1 MDTAFLALY
10 GLTIF
15 VNLLVFLSSVD
26 DTFIDAYFWTRA
38 LFRRLTIERRFPQL
52 RLEGLH
58 GEVERPFVIMVPAW
72 KEFEVIAKMIENAN
86 ATLDYR
92 NFHIFV
98 GTYANDGET
107 QAEVNRMARRYR
119 NVHRVEVPHPGPT
132 CKADCLNAIVGA
144 IFEHERQ
151 AGSTF
156 AGFVIH
162 DSEDVIHP
170 LELKVF
176 NHLVDRKDL
185 IQLPVLSLEREWTQW
200 VAGTYQDD
208 FAEWHSKDL
217 VVRESMTDL
226 VPCAGTGMCY
236 SRRALAALSEEKDQA
251 PFNTSTLT
259 EDYDF
264 SFRLEALGMKQ
275 AFVKIPLH
283 DAAGAGHL
291 EERRRVDRFNLLG
304 VRELFPSTF
313 RTAYRQR
320 ARWILG
326 IGLQGWETIGWKGDL
341 KSRYFMFRDR
351 KGLLTSL
358 VTILGYFLFLGFA
371 AIYVAGSFGQA
382 VPEVPPSLKPDWWL
396 WQLMQV
402 NACFMLNRVVQ
413 RFFFVRRLYGTAH
426 GLLSIPRIFVS
437 NLLNFAA
444 TMRAW
449 RLYIGHLIT
458 GRPLA
463 WDKTAHAYPTTSALP
478 PGRRKL
484 GEILLAWSEL
494 NEQRLGEALL
504 EQRTTGSRLGRIL
517 MERCGLPEAL
527 LADALADQAGLP
539 RSVLKMCLLEETQN
553 LLPRALVLRHGWVPL
568 GIGEEE
574 ELLLGVSA
582 PPSDEAYAEAL
593 ERLRVPPRFFLLT
606 ESETS
611 CALAYLIVNGVPGPS
626 LEPTTATLLEG
637 FLGLKVDAAPASLAL
652 ALAAYAYAEHGS
664 LPAYLADRDLLERH
678 PTDSPARGP
687 LPELAMRPVPVAES
701 V

>member
-1 MDTAFLALY
+1 M
-10 GLTIF
+10 
-15 VNLLVFLSSVD
+15 
-26 DTFIDAYFWTRA
+26 
-38 LFRRLTIERRFPQL
+38 
-52 RLEGLH
+52 
-58 GEVERPFVIMVPAW
+58 
-72 KEFEVIAKMIENAN
+72 
-86 ATLDYR
+86 
-92 NFHIFV
+92 
-98 GTYANDGET
+98 
-107 QAEVNRMARRYR
+107 
-119 NVHRVEVPHPGPT
+119 
-132 CKADCLNAIVGA
+132 
-144 IFEHERQ
+144 
-151 AGSTF
+151 
-156 AGFVIH
+156 IH

-176 NHLVDRKDL
+176 NHLVERKDL

-236 SRRALAALSEEKDQA
+236 SRRALAALSEQKDQA

-291 EERRRVDRFNLLG
+291 GEERRVERFNLLG
-304 VRELFPSTF
+304 VREFFPCTF

-326 IGLQGWETIGWKGDL
+326 IGLQGWETIGWKGDM
-341 KSRYFMFRDR
+341 KAKYFMFRDR

-358 VTILGYFLFLGFA
+358 VTILGYFLFLGFT
-371 AIYVAGSFGQA
+371 AIYVAGSLGRV
-382 VPEVPPSLKPDWWL
+382 VPEVPPSLKPDGWL

-449 RLYIGHLIT
+449 RLYLGHLVT

-463 WDKTAHAYPTTSALP
+463 WDKTAHAYPASSALP
-478 PGRRKL
+478 PPRRKL
-484 GEILLAWSEL
+484 GEILLAWQEL

-504 EQRTTGSRLGRIL
+504 EQRATGSRLGRIL
-517 MERCGLPEAL
+517 IERCGVPEAL
-527 LADALADQAGLP
+527 LADALADQADLP
-539 RSVLKMCLLEETQN
+539 RSVLKMSLLEATQN
-553 LLPRALVLRHGWVPL
+553 LLPRALVLRHGWIPL

-593 ERLRVPPRFFLLT
+593 ERLQVSPRFFLLT

-611 CALAYLIVNGVPGPS
+611 CALAYLVLSGAPGPT
-626 LEPTTATLLEG
+626 LEPATASLLERV
-637 FLGLKVDAAPASLAL
+637 LGLEVDASPASLSL

-664 LPAYLADRDLLERH
+664 LSGYLANRNLAVRPQAGL
-678 PTDSPARGP
+678 PARNP
-687 LPELAMRPVPVAES
+687 HPELAMRPVPVAES
-701 V
+701 L